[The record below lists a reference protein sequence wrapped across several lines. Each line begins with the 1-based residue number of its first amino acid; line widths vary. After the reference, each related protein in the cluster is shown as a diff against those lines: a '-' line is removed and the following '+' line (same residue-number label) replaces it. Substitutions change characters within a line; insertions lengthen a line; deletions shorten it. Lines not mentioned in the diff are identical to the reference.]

1 MDKLILVVRLRKA
14 EVGEFRHASA
24 AIRRVIISRAH
35 DPILASS
42 PPLRVVGNRPIKG
55 VLRQSPRAKVRRSM
69 RAVNGAHSCQD
80 DPLDVL
86 EQ

>member
-1 MDKLILVVRLRKA
+1 LRKA
-14 EVGEFRHASA
+14 EVGEFRLASA
-24 AIRRVIISRAH
+24 AIRRVIIGRTH

-42 PPLRVVGNRPIKG
+42 RPLPSRRNRPLKG

-69 RAVNGAHSCQD
+69 RAVNGTHSCQD